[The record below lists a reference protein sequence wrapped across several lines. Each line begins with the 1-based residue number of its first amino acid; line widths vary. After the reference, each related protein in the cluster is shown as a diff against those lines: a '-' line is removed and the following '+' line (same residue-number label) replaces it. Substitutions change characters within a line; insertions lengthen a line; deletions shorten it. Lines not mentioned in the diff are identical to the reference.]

1 MAAKAKK
8 TSARKKTSR
17 RKGRSFGKAFLAL
30 LLMSWFGRIF
40 LLGLILAALLG
51 LNLLL
56 TGDRYEMFFIIT
68 GLELVATALFF
79 WLRLIWR
86 KT

>member
-8 TSARKKTSR
+8 ASAKKKTSR
-17 RKGRSFGKAFLAL
+17 RKGRSLGKTLLAL
-30 LLMSWFGRIF
+30 LLMSWFGRLF
-40 LLGLILAALLG
+40 LISLVLAAVLG

-56 TGDRYEMFFIIT
+56 SGNKYEIFFIIT
-68 GLELVATALFF
+68 GLELVAIALFF

-86 KT
+86 KS